1 MNRALVEKLAQDDA
15 KWRGI
20 ACKMTKDYHEA
31 QEVVQEM
38 YMKFLN
44 KNYDNDTYSSVGDGL
59 VILVMKNIWIDRIRK
74 REAKKTVLIGE
85 EYDVIDNVSDFE
97 VEDEHLEY
105 LERFDE
111 LPMRQQELI
120 LESYDYSLR
129 EIAERFNINYVY
141 VHRQIHQGISYVL
154 GDNYDKYKNSNL
166 KFKK

>member
-1 MNRALVEKLAQDDA
+1 
-15 KWRGI
+15 
-20 ACKMTKDYHEA
+20 
-31 QEVVQEM
+31 
-38 YMKFLN
+38 MKFLN
-44 KNYDNDTYSSVGDGL
+44 NNYDSDTYTSVGDGL
-59 VILVMKNIWIDRIRK
+59 VILVMKNLWIDRIRK
-74 REAKKTVLIGE
+74 RESKKTVLIGE

-154 GDNYDKYKNSNL
+154 GDDYDKYNNSNL